1 MRMPEYNNKTVE
13 KKKRE
18 KKLRTRKTSTV
29 GFVYFKSSQPSAAFP
44 HGCFTLVLS
53 TLCFFVFIS
62 LRFNPWKCLFFNFY
76 LFQHRAPWLLLGLTN
91 IFRLKR
97 KKKISGFPALFGWAS
112 IGPKKERSWMRR
124 FKTLI
129 VGPWRTNGWSKARGI
144 FFFFFLLL
152 EFIGAHK
159 DARFFFFFFLNS
171 VLFPLCCIILY
182 NFLKI
187 LFWFKPTKKTTT
199 FFFLKSWMYMQED
212 GSGWLENADIVRNE
226 IFSLARREN
235 EVSTKCSGAALAA
248 AALGKKREWIRWR
261 LWLGVGGAVGGQRNS
276 RRKLSGSQVC
286 RQNSCR

>member
-1 MRMPEYNNKTVE
+1 MVE
-13 KKKRE
+13 
-18 KKLRTRKTSTV
+18 
-29 GFVYFKSSQPSAAFP
+29 SS
-44 HGCFTLVLS
+44 G
-53 TLCFFVFIS
+53 
-62 LRFNPWKCLFFNFY
+62 N
-76 LFQHRAPWLLLGLTN
+76 
-91 IFRLKR
+91 
-97 KKKISGFPALFGWAS
+97 
-112 IGPKKERSWMRR
+112 
-124 FKTLI
+124 
-129 VGPWRTNGWSKARGI
+129 
-144 FFFFFLLL
+144 FFFLLL

-171 VLFPLCCIILY
+171 VLFPLCYIILY

-199 FFFLKSWMYMQED
+199 FFLKTWMYMQED